1 MQRILLILII
11 LVVITGCT
19 NDDDK
24 ECYNTYV
31 YYDTELDE
39 NVTIEEKINNPIIGI
54 WQFEKKEVNGT
65 NVFST
70 NGCCLKSRY
79 QFTCDGGV
87 IHETYMVDDY
97 GNYNYGT
104 TDQELFRWEDL
115 GDKIYAFTS
124 KRKGEPPITIDRE
137 ISFDGDQMIWI
148 EIMNSPATKQ
158 YFIRLE

>member
-39 NVTIEEKINNPIIGI
+39 NVTIEEKINNPIIGT

-65 NVFST
+65 NVFSPT
-70 NGCCLKSRY
+70 ECCLKSRY
-79 QFTCDGGV
+79 QFICDGGV

-97 GNYNYGT
+97 GNYSYRT
-104 TDQELFRWEDL
+104 TDQEFFRWEDL
-115 GDKIYAFTS
+115 DNKMYAFTS
-124 KRKGEPPITIDRE
+124 KRKGESPVTINRE
-137 ISFDGDQMIWI
+137 VSFNGNQMIWI